1 MSAAATGV
9 EVFVVVLGSCWDPER
24 FKQDADNLKY
34 GARLKTLT
42 TASRESHTALSVEK
56 RLSGTTP
63 LEFAAADRSRGY
75 GQRHVYG
82 TCTGL
87 ERKSRAVSSCFKVE
101 PCTITMPAR

>member
-1 MSAAATGV
+1 MCYSEKEDGRRQHDSPNNPKTKKECMHGRRPDHAWWGD
-9 EVFVVVLGSCWDPER
+9 VVVLGSCWDPER

-75 GQRHVYG
+75 GQACVRHV
-82 TCTGL
+82 
-87 ERKSRAVSSCFKVE
+87 
-101 PCTITMPAR
+101 